1 MKKLTAYITGKVQ
14 KTGYRA
20 KVVTI
25 VRAFGLT
32 VSVKNLVDVRVK
44 NYS

>member
-1 MKKLTAYITGKVQ
+1 MKKLTAYVTGKVQ

-25 VRAFGLT
+25 ARAFGLT
-32 VSVKNLVDVRVK
+32 VSVKNPVDGRVK

>member
-1 MKKLTAYITGKVQ
+1 MKKFTAYVTGKVQ

-25 VRAFGLT
+25 ARAFGLT
-32 VSVKNLVDVRVK
+32 VSVKNPVDERVK
-44 NYS
+44 KL